1 MFWLRNK
8 KNNSLRGFEII
19 VCGKGS
25 RFMRKAKIIDVEK
38 GERSKIQ
45 SVINIKRLQI

>member
-8 KNNSLRGFEII
+8 KNNSLRGFDSI

-25 RFMRKAKIIDVEK
+25 RFMRKAKTIAVKSGK
-38 GERSKIQ
+38 GVKYSL
-45 SVINIKRLQI
+45 S